1 LFVVALFTTAPQ
13 TARAQWPPDSLVN
26 VKVLPKDM
34 PVRQVV
40 GVMRG
45 FAGGLGVRCTH
56 CHVGENSQD
65 LASIDFVSDEKPAK
79 RKAREMLRMVR
90 TINDEILADL
100 PERSDPPIE
109 VTCATCHHGVTKPQ
123 SIQDVLTLKAEE
135 EGADAAIDE
144 YKRLREEYY
153 GSYSY
158 DFREFVLANVAE
170 SVARGGDS
178 PGAVRILE
186 YNLELHPQSVTTYFT
201 MAQVHQAAGNTD
213 GAIQALERALEID
226 PDNGF
231 FKQQLQRL
239 RGN

>member
-1 LFVVALFTTAPQ
+1 MMARTLRFVAPAFAIVAFATAPQ
-13 TARAQWPPDSLVN
+13 AAQAQWPPDSLVN
-26 VKVLPKDM
+26 VQVLDKDM

-65 LASIDFVSDEKPAK
+65 LASIDFVSDEKPTK

-123 SIQDVLTLKAEE
+123 SIQDILTQKASE
-135 EGADAAIDE
+135 EGAEADIWDMVM
-144 YKRLREEYY
+144 EEVYRPIGIHRAPIMRTVEADGNRVLLDGVR
-153 GSYSY
+153 GS
-158 DFREFVLANVAE
+158 
-170 SVARGGDS
+170 
-178 PGAVRILE
+178 
-186 YNLELHPQSVTTYFT
+186 
-201 MAQVHQAAGNTD
+201 
-213 GAIQALERALEID
+213 
-226 PDNGF
+226 
-231 FKQQLQRL
+231 
-239 RGN
+239 